1 MSSTPILDTVSS
13 PEALRKLGEAQLQ
26 QLADEL
32 RYEMIDAVSIT
43 GGHLGAGLGVVELTV
58 AIHYVFNTPDDK
70 LIWDVGHQAYPH
82 KIITG
87 RRDRIR
93 TLRQGGGL
101 SGFTKRA
108 ESNYDDFGAAHS
120 STSISAGLG
129 MAVARDL
136 EGRKND
142 VICVIGD
149 GAMSAGMAYEAMNN
163 AGSMDSRLI
172 VILNDNDMSIAPPVG
187 AMSAYLSRLLTSRS
201 YRGLRN
207 IAKQVAQRL
216 PETLERTAKRAEEY
230 ARGFVTGGTL
240 FEEMGFYYVGPVDGH
255 NLDHLLPVLK
265 NVRDANNGGPILLH
279 VVTEKGHGYE
289 PAVSSADKY
298 HGVSKFD
305 VVTGAQNKPKS
316 NAPSYTRVF
325 AEALVAE
332 AERDDKIV
340 AVTAAM
346 PSGTGLNLF
355 AERFP
360 ERCFDVGIAEQHGV
374 TFCAGLATEGFK
386 PFAAIYSTF
395 LQRAYDQVVHD
406 VAIQSLP
413 VRFAIDRAGLVG
425 ADGPTHAG
433 AFDVTYLATLPNFV
447 VMAASDE
454 AELTRMVATAA
465 RIDDRPSAFRYP
477 RGDGI
482 GVEIP
487 EHAEPLEIGK
497 GRVVRDGSVVA
508 ILSLGARL
516 EEALKA
522 ADELTARGYPT
533 TVADARFAKPLD
545 EALVRQLI
553 ADHELLITIEEG
565 SIGGFAAHVMQ
576 FLAREGLLDE
586 GAKVRPMT
594 LPDAF
599 IDQDSPSKMYDAAG
613 LNAAD
618 IVATALDALGKGSE
632 SAEAPKR
639 A

>member
-1 MSSTPILDTVSS
+1 MSNTPLLDTVNT
-13 PEALRKLGEAQLQ
+13 PVDLRKLDEGQLR

-32 RYEMIDAVSIT
+32 RTETIDAVSLT
-43 GGHLGAGLGVVELTV
+43 GGHLGAGLGVIELTV
-58 AIHYVFNTPDDK
+58 AIHYIFDTPRDK

-82 KIITG
+82 KILTG

-108 ESNYDDFGAAHS
+108 ESPFDDFGAAHS

-129 MAVARDL
+129 VAVARDF
-136 EGRKND
+136 EGRDND

-163 AGSMDSRLI
+163 AGSIASRLI

-187 AMSAYLSRLLTSRS
+187 AMSAYLSRLLSSRS
-201 YRGLRN
+201 YRGLRS
-207 IAKQVAQRL
+207 IAMQAAQHL
-216 PETLERTAKRAEEY
+216 PDPLERTAKRAEEY

-255 NLDHLLPVLK
+255 NIDHLLPVLK
-265 NVRDANNGGPILLH
+265 NVRDTASGGPILLH

-289 PAVSSADKY
+289 PAVNSADKY
-298 HGVSKFD
+298 HGVGKFD
-305 VVTGAQNKPKS
+305 VVTGAQNKPKA
-316 NAPSYTRVF
+316 NAPAYTKVF
-325 AEALVAE
+325 GQALIGE

-346 PSGTGLNLF
+346 PDGTGLNLF

-360 ERCFDVGIAEQHGV
+360 DRCFDVGIAEQHGV

-433 AFDVTYLATLPNFV
+433 AFDITYLATLPNFV

-477 RGDGI
+477 RGEGV

-487 EHAEPLEIGK
+487 RVAEPLEIGT
-497 GRVVRDGSVVA
+497 GRIVRAGSAVA
-508 ILSLGARL
+508 ILSLGTRL
-516 EEALKA
+516 QEALEA
-522 ADELTARGYPT
+522 ADELTTLGYPT

-545 EALVRQLI
+545 HELVRRL
-553 ADHELLITIEEG
+553 ATSHEVLITIEEG

-576 FLAREGLLDE
+576 YLAVAGLLD
-586 GAKVRPMT
+586 GGIKFRPMT
-594 LPDAF
+594 LPDRF
-599 IDQDSPSKMYDAAG
+599 IDQDTPARMYDAAG
-613 LNAAD
+613 LNASD
-618 IVATALDALGKGSE
+618 IVATALQALGNSE
-632 SAEAPKR
+632 AAEIPQR